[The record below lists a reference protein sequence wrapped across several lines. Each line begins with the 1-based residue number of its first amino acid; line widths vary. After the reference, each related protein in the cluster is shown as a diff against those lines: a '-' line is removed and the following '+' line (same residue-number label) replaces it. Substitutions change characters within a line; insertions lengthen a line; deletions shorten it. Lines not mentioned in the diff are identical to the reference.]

1 VPVLNEA
8 LEAAIL
14 RDPDDL
20 EAFAVY
26 GDWLSEQGDPRG
38 ELVATQLAAEREP
51 TMEREALRVFAKHRD
66 YFIGQLGS
74 MIATNA
80 FTWRAGF
87 IHTAVLSLDRLL
99 IEDGARVAS
108 SLAEVVTALLAHPSA
123 RFLVELVIRAHD
135 RNVYNRVV
143 GSQRAVVDAIA
154 ATRPLVLRRLQL
166 GDAAYGVAA
175 LGNID
180 QLWPALAT
188 VQALRI
194 EGELELGSV
203 DAPALRELALWP
215 MPFRK
220 KVARQLVEA
229 RWPVLERLTLN
240 MGNSLDHCAREIV
253 ALIHRRDLPA
263 LRHLALHAYQQAD
276 TLLDELSRAPLLA
289 QLSSLDLRHAK
300 LSDRGVRPIL
310 ANPSAFRHVAIDLS
324 ETAVTEKTL
333 ARIASI
339 RKSP

>member
-20 EAFAVY
+20 DAYAVY
-26 GDWLSEQGDPRG
+26 GDWLGEQGDPRG
-38 ELVATQLAAEREP
+38 ELVATQLAAERDP
-51 TMEREALRVFAKHRD
+51 AMEREVLRVFARYRD
-66 YFIGQLGS
+66 YFIGTLGS

-87 IHTAVLSLDRLL
+87 IHKAVLSVDRLL

-108 SLAEVVTALLAHPSA
+108 SLAEVVATLLAHPSA

-135 RNVYNRVV
+135 RNIYNNFIV
-143 GSQRAVVDAIA
+143 STQRAVVDAIA
-154 ATRPLVLRRLQL
+154 ASRPLVLRRLQL
-166 GDAAYGVAA
+166 GDAAYGIAA
-175 LGNID
+175 FGSIG
-180 QLWPALAT
+180 QIWPALAT
-188 VQALRI
+188 VETLRI
-194 EGELELGSV
+194 EGEFALGEIA
-203 DAPALRELALWP
+203 APAVRELALWP

-220 KVARQLVEA
+220 KIARQLVEA
-229 RWPVLERLTLN
+229 PWPSLETLTLN
-240 MGNSLDHCAREIV
+240 MGNSLDHIAREIV

-263 LRHLALHAYQQAD
+263 LRHLALHAYQHAD

-289 QLSSLDLRHAK
+289 QLQSLDLRHAK
-300 LSDRGVRPIL
+300 LTDRGVRPIL
-310 ANPSAFRHVAIDLS
+310 TNPDAFRHVTIDLS
-324 ETAVTEKTL
+324 ETGVSEKVL
-333 ARIASI
+333 ARI